1 MEYKEAICNLI
12 EEIYNQQKYDDIRKF
27 SKTIP
32 NEDLF
37 STSQSAFN
45 LLPIPDLLEHEFVPS
60 NSHDVEEYVDA
71 YQELGMFME
80 KAVRILIA
88 IKKILNGE
96 TVSYSDIKKFNTGN
110 YVTELKSKKNF
121 KPLVHSFNITAHNAL
136 RHTAGGKMAQPS
148 FRKVK
153 FMDNQNSVSWTYE
166 TLVRQTR
173 DLYVLVYLLSH
184 FDNLM
189 HNYMIKKIVDRK

>member
-1 MEYKEAICNLI
+1 
-12 EEIYNQQKYDDIRKF
+12 
-27 SKTIP
+27 
-32 NEDLF
+32 
-37 STSQSAFN
+37 
-45 LLPIPDLLEHEFVPS
+45 
-60 NSHDVEEYVDA
+60 
-71 YQELGMFME
+71 ME
-80 KAVRILIA
+80 KVVRILIA

-110 YVTELKSKKNF
+110 YVAELKSKKNF
-121 KPLVHSFNITAHNAL
+121 KPLVHSFNITVHNAL
-136 RHTAGGKMAQPS
+136 RHTVGGKMVQPS
-148 FRKVK
+148 FKKVK